1 MWMNGGRAAV
11 ALALMGF
18 MAGCRVAGVALPSA
32 DEVTAAFQSER
43 PLSGEM
49 VGNIA
54 VLRVEQSAQQLR
66 RGGTLWAKVGPYIF
80 LFSEETR
87 GLFGSYPG
95 LAGIRVE
102 TRVGQASVASALL
115 TRSELSDLLWR
126 RSLNIAGRA
135 RRDGTERM
143 TLLEDLVRWGEDH
156 TTFEYNER
164 YIRR

>member
-1 MWMNGGRAAV
+1 MWMRRYSAGAAV
-11 ALALMGF
+11 VFLGF
-18 MAGCRVAGVALPSA
+18 TAGCSTADAALPSD
-32 DEVTAAFQSER
+32 DEVTEAFQSEL
-43 PLSGEM
+43 PLSGEL
-49 VGNIA
+49 VGNVA
-54 VLRVEQSAQQLR
+54 VVRVEQSAQQLR
-66 RGGTLWAKVGPYIF
+66 RGGALWAKVGPYIF
-80 LFSEETR
+80 LFSEEAR
-87 GLFGSYPG
+87 GLLDTYPG

-115 TRSELSDLLWR
+115 TRGELSDLLWR

-164 YIRR
+164 YTRR